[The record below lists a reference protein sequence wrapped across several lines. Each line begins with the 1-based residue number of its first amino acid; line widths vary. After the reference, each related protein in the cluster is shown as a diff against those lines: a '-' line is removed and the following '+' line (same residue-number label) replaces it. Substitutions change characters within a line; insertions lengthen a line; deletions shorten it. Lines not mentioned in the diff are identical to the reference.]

1 MLPRPFRRSRA
12 QPARPSP
19 RVLLRGLAPVSTID
33 RSGPAS
39 ESARARVGTAPARAV
54 YRQAVPEQ
62 PDSRSSKRAAER
74 LSSPKG
80 VAPELVRAE
89 RVARRV
95 QPQAAARMPEPHRGP
110 TAGPGWVRMRLRPRW
125 SLRRAALS
133 GPAGEAGAVAR
144 GGPCA

>member
-39 ESARARVGTAPARAV
+39 ESARARVGTAPARAA
-54 YRQAVPEQ
+54 YRQAGPEQ

-80 VAPELVRAE
+80 VEAELVPAE
-89 RVARRV
+89 RGAQRV
-95 QPQAAARMPEPHRGP
+95 
-110 TAGPGWVRMRLRPRW
+110 WRLT
-125 SLRRAALS
+125 
-133 GPAGEAGAVAR
+133 E
-144 GGPCA
+144 

>member
-39 ESARARVGTAPARAV
+39 ESARARVGTAPARAA

-62 PDSRSSKRAAER
+62 PDSRRSKRAAER

-80 VAPELVRAE
+80 GAPEVVRGE
-89 RVARRV
+89 RGARRV
-95 QPQAAARMPEPHRGP
+95 ATEGGGSLPAAHQGSP
-110 TAGPGWVRMRLRPRW
+110 PR
-125 SLRRAALS
+125 
-133 GPAGEAGAVAR
+133 AR
-144 GGPCA
+144 GGGVGPTRR

>member
-39 ESARARVGTAPARAV
+39 ESARARVGTAPARAA

-74 LSSPKG
+74 LSSPK
-80 VAPELVRAE
+80 VALELVRGE

-95 QPQAAARMPEPHRGP
+95 QPPAAARMPEP
-110 TAGPGWVRMRLRPRW
+110 
-125 SLRRAALS
+125 
-133 GPAGEAGAVAR
+133 
-144 GGPCA
+144 